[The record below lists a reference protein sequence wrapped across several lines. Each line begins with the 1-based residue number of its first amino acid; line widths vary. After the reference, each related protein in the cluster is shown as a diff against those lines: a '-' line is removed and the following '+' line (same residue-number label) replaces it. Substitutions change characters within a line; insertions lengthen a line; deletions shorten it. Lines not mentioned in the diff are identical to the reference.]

1 MKLKLD
7 PIMRGCLSFLLV
19 LFTGVLVAQTA
30 VSGTITDADSGDPL
44 IGASVLVTGTST
56 GTVTDFDGNFSIN
69 VPANAESLT
78 ISYTGYATQEVALN
92 GQTVLNVELSSGELL
107 EEVVVVGYGSVK
119 KDDLTGAVVALTT
132 EDFNQGVINS
142 PEELIQGRAAGVQVT
157 QTSGEPGAAL
167 NFRIRGTASVGQ
179 DNNPLFV
186 IDGVP
191 LTSQNTAA
199 GGNIPGLGN
208 APARNPL
215 NFLNPNDIAGIDIL
229 KDASA
234 TAIYGSR
241 GANGVVI
248 ITTKTGD
255 TQGNSISYDANFGV
269 STVRNKYDLLGREE
283 YLAAYTELNGADAAA
298 TLDGGADTDW
308 QDELFRTAFT
318 HGHSLAFGSNDD
330 LGNYRLSFNYFDQQG
345 IIDDSGLRRISARFN
360 GSKDFLDERLTI
372 STQVVV
378 SELTDDNVPV
388 TSNSGF
394 TGDLLGNILK
404 ANPTQP
410 IYQQDANG
418 NDVIDPETGE
428 RVFNQ
433 VSATEPNPRALLEL
447 YEGYTNTL
455 RFLGNLKAEL
465 KLTEALSFNTI
476 VSLDRSFSQRA
487 DAQSPQL
494 LLNGVDGIGRATI
507 ADLQTESDLW
517 ENYLNYKQ
525 DFGAVGFDAVL
536 GYSYQRFESAS
547 QFLSG
552 AGFRTNDLDLII
564 NNFSSAAGGLTA
576 NTDRSIDELQSF
588 FGRVNFNLNDKIL
601 LTATVRAD
609 GSTRFGGDN
618 RYGVFPSF
626 AARWRI
632 SEESFAPEVFSTL
645 ALRAGYG
652 ITGNQAIPTNL
663 YQNRRRFSNF
673 NFSAD
678 GTQIN
683 GGGSQ
688 QVAFANPS
696 LQWESSVQYNAG
708 IDFGFNNNRIA
719 GTLDFYYKDTDDV
732 LLRFESAQPA
742 AQPFFFDNVDASI
755 VNQGVELGLDIVAVD
770 GDNFDWDLNFNIA
783 YNDNQVKEFPTI
795 LNTGEIN
802 GQGLTGAFAQRI
814 AEGQPLYAYF
824 LRPFGGFDSEGNT
837 IYPEG
842 DAQQFTGDSPLPTVT
857 GGLTNRF
864 SYGDFDLSIFF
875 TGQFGHHIYSNT
887 ENAFFTA
894 GSLASGRN
902 VISDVVGNGEGRSNA
917 PDVSTRF
924 LEKGDFVR
932 LQNVTF
938 GYNLPSNAGLL
949 KGLRLFVTGQ
959 NLAVFTS
966 YSGQDPEVS
975 ISKPINGIPSVG
987 IDYTAYPRPTTVTF
1001 GLNATL

>member
-1 MKLKLD
+1 MKLKLN

-44 IGASVLVTGTST
+44 IGASVLVTGTGT

-78 ISYTGYATQEVALN
+78 ISYTGYATQEVVLN
-92 GQTVLNVELSSGELL
+92 GRTTLNVELASGELL
-107 EEVVVVGYGSVK
+107 EEVVVIGYGSVK
-119 KDDLTGAVVALTT
+119 KDDLTGAVTALTT
-132 EDFNQGVINS
+132 EDFNQGVVNS

-167 NFRIRGTASVGQ
+167 NFRIRGTSSVGNN
-179 DNNPLFV
+179 NNPLFV

-191 LTSQNTAA
+191 LTSQNTSA
-199 GGNIPGLGN
+199 GGNLPGLGN
-208 APARNPL
+208 TQARNPL

-248 ITTKTGD
+248 ITTKTGA
-255 TQGNSISYDANFGV
+255 TQGNSISYDANAGF
-269 STVRNKYDLLGREE
+269 SSISNKYDLLDRDA
-283 YLAAYTELNGADAAA
+283 YLAAYTELNGAQAAA
-298 TLDGGADTDW
+298 DLDGGANTDW
-308 QDELFRTAFT
+308 QDEVFRTAFT

-330 LGNYRLSFNYFDQQG
+330 FGNYRLSLNYFDQEG
-345 IIDDSGLRRISARFN
+345 IVDDSGLQRISARFN
-360 GSKDFLDERLTI
+360 GTKDFLNDRLTL

-378 SELTDDNVPV
+378 SELTDDNVPI

-410 IYQQDANG
+410 
-418 NDVIDPETGE
+418 
-428 RVFNQ
+428 VFNADGTLNQ
-433 VSATEPNPRALLEL
+433 VSATEPNPRALIEL

-455 RFLGNLKAEL
+455 RFLGNFTANLRI
-465 KLTEALSFNTI
+465 TDALSFNTI
-476 VSLDRSFSQRA
+476 VGLDRSFSTRA
-487 DAQSPQL
+487 DAQSPEL
-494 LLNGVDGIGRATI
+494 LLNGIDGSGRASL

-517 ENYLNYKQ
+517 ENYLNYEQEIGGNTRFK
-525 DFGAVGFDAVL
+525 ALL

-547 QFLSG
+547 RFLN
-552 AGFRTNDLDLII
+552 AANFRTNDLSLIL
-564 NNFSSAAGGLTA
+564 NNLASADQAAGSLTA
-576 NTDRSIDELQSF
+576 DSDRSIDELQSY
-588 FGRVNFNLNDKIL
+588 FGRVNFDIGGKYL

-609 GSTRFGGDN
+609 GSTRFGGNN
-618 RYGVFPSF
+618 RYGIFPSF
-626 AARWRI
+626 AAKWRI
-632 SEESFAPEVFSTL
+632 SEEDFAPDVFSTL

-652 ITGNQAIPTNL
+652 ITGNQAIPHNL
-663 YQNRRRFSNF
+663 YQNRQRFGSFGF
-673 NFSAD
+673 NQDAS
-678 GTQIN
+678 QIN
-683 GGGSQ
+683 GGGVSA
-688 QVAFANPS
+688 VAFANPN
-696 LQWESSVQYNAG
+696 LQWESSIQYNFG
-708 IDFGFNNNRIA
+708 FDFGFNNNRVN
-719 GTLDFYYKDTDDV
+719 GTLDFYYKDTDDI

-742 AQPFFFDNVDASI
+742 AQAFEFRNVDASI
-755 VNQGVELGLDIVAVD
+755 VNQGVELGLNVVAVTNE
-770 GDNFDWDLNFNIA
+770 NFDWNIDFNVA
-783 YNDNQVKEFPTI
+783 YNDNEVKEFAGI
-795 LNTGEIN
+795 LNTGDID

-824 LRPFGGFDSEGNT
+824 LRPFGGFDSEGNS

-842 DAQQFTGDSPLPTVT
+842 DVQQFTGDSPLPTVV

-887 ENAFFTA
+887 ANAFFTA

-902 VISDVVGNGEGRSNA
+902 VTADVVGNGEGRSNA

-932 LQNVTF
+932 LQNLTL
-938 GYNLPSNAGLL
+938 GYNMPSNLGVLSN
-949 KGLRLFVTGQ
+949 LRLYVTGQ
-959 NLAVFTS
+959 NLAVFTN

-975 ISKPINGIPSVG
+975 VSKPINGVPSIG
-987 IDYTAYPRPTTVTF
+987 IDYTAYPRARTVVF
-1001 GLNATL
+1001 GLNATF